1 MSQENL
7 NKTTTINR
15 ELVFVGLEAK
25 DREEVLV
32 KMGNNLE
39 EQGFV
44 HDSYTEAIIKREKEF
59 PTAIPTASMGIA
71 IPHTDAE
78 HVKKAGISIATLK
91 EPVTFKNMGTGEDM
105 DVEIIFMLAV
115 KDPNEQLN
123 MLQRLMTIFQDESV
137 LEKIKDAEKD
147 EILDI
152 VKSLLGDAVVVD
164 I

>member
-1 MSQENL
+1 MSK
-7 NKTTTINR
+7 NKSNNIATINSN
-15 ELVFVGLEAK
+15 LVLVNLEAK
-25 DREEVLV
+25 NSKEVLV

-123 MLQRLMTIFQDESV
+123 MLQRLMTIFQ
-137 LEKIKDAEKD
+137 
-147 EILDI
+147 
-152 VKSLLGDAVVVD
+152 
-164 I
+164 